1 MESTL
6 LIKRREAIILATIET
21 IDECGVQAVSTKEI
35 AKKQGVSERII
46 LKHFPTKND
55 LFIAV
60 LDYFT
65 KYDEA
70 IIQTAQHKEMKP
82 IEAIMYFIDSYSTY
96 YENYPAITAMTQSFD
111 ALRCNPRLEEKVI
124 SIFKSKETFIK
135 QQIERAKEQNII
147 KMEMDTE
154 GLADVILGTFMRLC
168 LKWRIY
174 NYSFSLRETTLS
186 TIESILQ
193 SFHI

>member
-46 LKHFPTKND
+46 FKHFPTKND